1 MIEINCDTSKEAAIV
16 NTFIHNGI
24 LNSSD
29 EIIKEAWTVVG
40 KELNLTYN
48 IKENKDKTAS
58 ADTLKI
64 NDYDNIVES
73 KVGEQ
78 NDRA

>member
-1 MIEINCDTSKEAAIV
+1 MIEIKCDTRKEAAIV

-24 LNSSD
+24 LSSSD

-58 ADTLKI
+58 TDTLNI
-64 NDYDNIVES
+64 NEYDNIVES

-78 NDRA
+78 NDGA